1 MKNLLIPL
9 LLILLFSSCSHEIFR
24 SLDWQRTKVTADG
37 WNIEWPDQPR
47 FLDPKTRI
55 TYGISN
61 DLYNLYV
68 CINVTDPAIKEQ
80 IIHGG
85 MEFRID
91 TLGKKLFP
99 VVFGFPVAGD
109 MTVTREMHA
118 AVHKNDRQGERQ
130 VTPVMR
136 QKIVTPATEA
146 RLAGFKPPFNG
157 TMSLVNNTSG
167 ISAAL
172 NIDSLDVLCYEAVI
186 PLNTF
191 FKESLTAA
199 DTGRVFNYEIRINAM
214 AAPQAHDGAG
224 SPGGNSGRGKGMDM
238 SGGMGS
244 GMSGGTS
251 GGHHGGNGGQHN
263 GFGGSASRGGEHRDN
278 SGPAAGNDEMFTA
291 KQITNKLRF
300 SVK

>member
-1 MKNLLIPL
+1 MLLSFFP
-9 LLILLFSSCSHEIFR
+9 SCTHEIYR

-37 WNIEWPDQPR
+37 WDIEWPDQLR
-47 FLDPKTRI
+47 FLDPKTKI

-61 DLYNLYV
+61 DLHNLYV
-68 CINVTDPAIKEQ
+68 CMNVTDPAIKEQ

-91 TLGKKLFP
+91 TLGKKVFP

-118 AVHKNDRQGERQ
+118 AVHKNDIQGERQ

-136 QKIVTPATEA
+136 QKIVNPATEA
-146 RLAGFKPPFNG
+146 RLTGFKPAYNG
-157 TMSLVNNTSG
+157 TVSLVNSTSG

-191 FKESLTAA
+191 FKEELTLA
-199 DTGRVFNYEIRINAM
+199 DSNRVFNYGITINAM
-214 AAPQAHDGAG
+214 APPAAHESA
-224 SPGGNSGRGKGMDM
+224 GGNGGGSSRGKGVNMTGGMGNTM
-238 SGGMGS
+238 SGGM
-244 GMSGGTS
+244 S
-251 GGHHGGNGGQHN
+251 GGHQGGTGGQHSSS
-263 GFGGSASRGGEHRDN
+263 GSRGGEHREN
-278 SGPAAGNDEMFTA
+278 GVPATGNDEMYSA